1 MDFRTWINRQY
12 LQWQID
18 QGERLTISAFARWL
32 GVPQTVI
39 SFYLNGKATPR
50 GKNLIAI
57 GKHLPEV
64 YEAVGLPYWR
74 SVVLGD
80 DMAQIK
86 DLFTLLPEDGRE
98 AAIQAV
104 KDALSTA
111 VDYEDWRGFVALL
124 TSYQQRHENL

>member
-1 MDFRTWINRQY
+1 MDFKTWINRQY

-32 GVPQTVI
+32 GVPQTVA
-39 SFYLNGKATPR
+39 SSYLNGKATPR

-57 GKHLPEV
+57 GERLPEV

-80 DMAQIK
+80 DMTQLE
-86 DLFTLLPEDGRE
+86 DLFALLPEDGRE
-98 AAIQAV
+98 PVIQAV
-104 KDALSTA
+104 KDALSAA
-111 VDYEDWRGFVALL
+111 VNYEDWRGFTALL
-124 TSYQQRHENL
+124 TGYQQQHEDR